1 MGKTKEK
8 KNEKDVK
15 VDTSK
20 KDKKKVKKK
29 VKKVK
34 KKEELNKTNWRVIVI
49 FVSIAVFG
57 LVYVA
62 MKPLLDNA
70 RASLSEAEI
79 EAMDLYHQ
87 EKFHLS
93 VRAFEKIPKDE
104 MSILSLNSYGIAL
117 HALNRTKEAAV
128 AFRLASEKDA
138 DSFRSLI
145 NLAQMLQKSSP
156 DEALRIYKQIVQLHK
171 VCVRS
176 WQEEEGAVESKFCDK
191 LKMMEGEYSNFK
203 KVVIESIVQA
213 SEIFAALGETHREEQ
228 LSVLK
233 YGVKVDE
240 NAIRVHFLLG
250 RLYLILE
257 DIVAATTHF
266 KFCSEIEM
274 DMSNPNPRLGTY
286 KGACAGLLQ
295 KIDAINERKIKALDP
310 NAVRKRDVED
320 DDGTTTA
327 ARSDS
332 SSSNVDGDGDKKV
345 EL

>member
-1 MGKTKEK
+1 MTIKEK
-8 KNEKDVK
+8 KKKNENKLK
-15 VDTSK
+15 VDTK
-20 KDKKKVKKK
+20 KD
-29 VKKVK
+29 KVK

-70 RASLSEAEI
+70 RANLSQAEI

-87 EKFHLS
+87 NKFHLS

-156 DEALRIYKQIVQLHK
+156 NEALRIYNQIIQLHK

-191 LKMMEGEYSNFK
+191 LKLMEGEYSNFK
-203 KVVIESIVQA
+203 KVVIESIVQG
-213 SEIFAALGETHREEQ
+213 SEILAALGETTDREEQ
-228 LSVLK
+228 LSLLK

-332 SSSNVDGDGDKKV
+332 SSSNVDGDGDKKG

>member
-1 MGKTKEK
+1 MTTKEK
-8 KNEKDVK
+8 KKKNENKLK
-15 VDTSK
+15 VDTK
-20 KDKKKVKKK
+20 KD
-29 VKKVK
+29 KVK

-70 RASLSEAEI
+70 RANLSQAEI

-87 EKFHLS
+87 NKFHLS

-156 DEALRIYKQIVQLHK
+156 NEALRIYKQIVQLHK

-191 LKMMEGEYSNFK
+191 LKLMEGEYSNFK
-203 KVVIESIVQA
+203 KVVIESIVQG
-213 SEIFAALGETHREEQ
+213 SEILAALGETTDREEQ
-228 LSVLK
+228 LSLLK

>member
-1 MGKTKEK
+1 MTIKEK
-8 KNEKDVK
+8 KKKNENKLK
-15 VDTSK
+15 VDTK
-20 KDKKKVKKK
+20 KD
-29 VKKVK
+29 KVK

-70 RASLSEAEI
+70 RANLSQAEI

-87 EKFHLS
+87 NKFHLS

-156 DEALRIYKQIVQLHK
+156 NEALRIYKQIVQLHK

-191 LKMMEGEYSNFK
+191 LKLMEGEYSNFK
-203 KVVIESIVQA
+203 KVVIESIVQG
-213 SEIFAALGETHREEQ
+213 SEILAALGETTDREEQ
-228 LSVLK
+228 LSLLK

-332 SSSNVDGDGDKKV
+332 SSSNVDGDGDKKG

>member
-1 MGKTKEK
+1 
-8 KNEKDVK
+8 
-15 VDTSK
+15 
-20 KDKKKVKKK
+20 
-29 VKKVK
+29 
-34 KKEELNKTNWRVIVI
+34 I

-70 RASLSEAEI
+70 RANLSQAEI

-87 EKFHLS
+87 NKFHLS

-156 DEALRIYKQIVQLHK
+156 NEALRIYNQIVQLHK

-250 RLYLILE
+250 RLYLI
-257 DIVAATTHF
+257 
-266 KFCSEIEM
+266 
-274 DMSNPNPRLGTY
+274 
-286 KGACAGLLQ
+286 
-295 KIDAINERKIKALDP
+295 
-310 NAVRKRDVED
+310 
-320 DDGTTTA
+320 
-327 ARSDS
+327 
-332 SSSNVDGDGDKKV
+332 
-345 EL
+345 